1 MDPLD
6 EDVSELRSLI
16 VVVVVVQV
24 MHVALKAW
32 SLRLITCARV
42 WTRVIKPGKWTLVE
56 PSLRR
61 PHFGS

>member
-24 MHVALKAW
+24 MHIALGAER
-32 SLRLITCARV
+32 STCPCSEYGCV
-42 WTRVIKPGKWTLVE
+42 C
-56 PSLRR
+56 PSVGAL
-61 PHFGS
+61 